1 MDADNQLDEQNW
13 SDRVPGGWFTSA
25 GPGGVS
31 FEDIIELSN
40 ESHKDMWIN
49 VPALAT
55 TDFVTQLANLVYTKL
70 DPGLKVYVEY
80 SNETWNNAFGEGAQ
94 VLAAGRANPIVNQS
108 GDIIAQQ
115 TAYMTKVI
123 GDIFKTAFGSASS
136 RVLPVLGGF
145 AAVPSYNTDELQ
157 FLQQNYGSPSNSIY
171 ALAIAP
177 YVDLASGTD
186 VPGITMDQLFTS
198 VFQSLNTTF
207 PQMLDSNLAVA
218 RSYNVGLVSYE
229 GGQSFNPYNGINFTL
244 KIQAQSD
251 PRMYN
256 LYQTMVQIWNQHVG
270 SLFNFYALNDPFW
283 GLLPSV
289 NSPGAQKWDGV
300 MTAASARGRRES

>member
-1 MDADNQLDEQNW
+1 MEWTQTINSSEQNW
-13 SDRVPGGWFTSA
+13 SDRVPADWFTSA

-40 ESHKDMWIN
+40 EAHKDMWIN

-55 TDFVTQLANLVYTKL
+55 TDFVTQLANLVYSRL

-80 SNETWNNAFGEGAQ
+80 SNETWNSAFDEYSQ

-108 GDIIAQQ
+108 GDIVAQQ
-115 TAYMTKVI
+115 TAYMTKII

-177 YVDLASGTD
+177 ML
-186 VPGITMDQLFTS
+186 TS
-198 VFQSLNTTF
+198 PAARTF
-207 PQMLDSNLAVA
+207 PASPWT
-218 RSYNVGLVSYE
+218 SS
-229 GGQSFNPYNGINFTL
+229 S
-244 KIQAQSD
+244 
-251 PRMYN
+251 PRC
-256 LYQTMVQIWNQHVG
+256 
-270 SLFNFYALNDPFW
+270 SRA
-283 GLLPSV
+283 
-289 NSPGAQKWDGV
+289 
-300 MTAASARGRRES
+300 